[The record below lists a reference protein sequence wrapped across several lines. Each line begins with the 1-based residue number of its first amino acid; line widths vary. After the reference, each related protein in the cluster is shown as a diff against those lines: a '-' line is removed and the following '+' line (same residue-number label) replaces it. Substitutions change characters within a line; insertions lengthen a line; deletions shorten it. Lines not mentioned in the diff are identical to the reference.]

1 MITNHLA
8 LALLLYIWCNSEIT
22 TISIWLIPRGIVIHN
37 GNVNIF
43 ADVIISL
50 FFFKEIASQF
60 QSQRLKEIE
69 IRSVEP

>member
-1 MITNHLA
+1 MNHLA

-50 FFFKEIASQF
+50 FFFFKEIASQF
-60 QSQRLKEIE
+60 QNQRSKERE
-69 IRSVEP
+69 IRSVEL

>member
-1 MITNHLA
+1 MNHLA
-8 LALLLYIWCNSEIT
+8 LALLLYIWCNPEIT

-50 FFFKEIASQF
+50 FFFFKEIASQF
-60 QSQRLKEIE
+60 QNRRSKEIE